1 MKKFT
6 EIIAENRNRLNVA
19 MSLRIP
25 EIPINTKAGLNNDQS
40 EALKSLLSGGKLF
53 PYRLHRHR

>member
-6 EIIAENRNRLNVA
+6 EIIAGNRTRMNVA

-25 EIPINTKAGLNNDQS
+25 EIPINTKAGLNND
-40 EALKSLLSGGKLF
+40 
-53 PYRLHRHR
+53 